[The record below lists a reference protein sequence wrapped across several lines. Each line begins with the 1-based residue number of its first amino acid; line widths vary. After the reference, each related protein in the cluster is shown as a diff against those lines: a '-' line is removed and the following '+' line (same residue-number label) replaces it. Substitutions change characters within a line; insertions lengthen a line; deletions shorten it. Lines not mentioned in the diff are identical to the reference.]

1 MFFRKQVI
9 TVELVGGIGNQ
20 LFGYFVGVYL
30 ANNLERDLVLD
41 FRNSV
46 DSHTQFKVDI
56 NSLVLAYP
64 HIAIL
69 GESRPLRIF
78 RRRVADKIRHE
89 SAFLGR
95 IITRMSQEYL
105 DEMTEGGMNLSILDN
120 LRNRGH
126 VRIRGYFNSFEYF
139 YKLPDSYKMVS
150 ISNGSEHFHK
160 LCDEL
165 DRSGAVAMHIR
176 RGDYVG
182 NSETYGLLSK
192 NYYKEAL
199 KLIKEKKP
207 SAPVWVFSD
216 DHDAAIE
223 ISREITGIDFRLL
236 TINELE
242 NPLEALILMSKAKGH
257 VIANSTFSQWAAIL
271 GNSPIVI
278 CPKDYFADGRINREY
293 PPKNWIQIESQWE

>member
-1 MFFRKQVI
+1 MFFRKKTI

-20 LFGYFVGVYL
+20 LFGYFAGVYL
-30 ANNLERDLVLD
+30 ASNFERDLVLD

-46 DSHTQFKVDI
+46 DSHTQLKVDI
-56 NSLVLAYP
+56 NSLALAYP
-64 HIAIL
+64 HMTIL
-69 GESRPLRIF
+69 GKSSPLRIF
-78 RRRVADKIRHE
+78 RRRVSDKIRYE

-95 IITRMSQEYL
+95 IISRMSQEYL
-105 DEMTEGGMNLSILDN
+105 DEMTEGGMNLSILGN

-139 YKLPDSYKMVS
+139 YKLPDSYKIVS

-165 DRSGAVAMHIR
+165 GRSDAVAMHIR

-192 NYYKEAL
+192 DYYLEAL
-199 KLIKEKKP
+199 KLMKEMKP

-216 DHDAAIE
+216 DHEEAVK
-223 ISREITGIDFRLL
+223 ISREIPGIEFRFL
-236 TINELE
+236 TIDELE
-242 NPLEALILMSKAKGH
+242 NPIEALILMSKAKGH

>member
-1 MFFRKQVI
+1 MFFRKQAI

-20 LFGYFVGVYL
+20 LFGYFAGVYL

-46 DSHTQFKVDI
+46 DSHTQLKVDI
-56 NSLVLAYP
+56 NSLVLAYS
-64 HIAIL
+64 HTAIL
-69 GESRPLRIF
+69 GKSSPLRFF
-78 RRRVADKIRHE
+78 RRRVSDKIRHE

-95 IITRMSQEYL
+95 IISRMSHEYL

-139 YKLPDSYKMVS
+139 YKLPDSYRTVS
-150 ISNGSEHFHK
+150 ISNGSEQFHK

-165 DRSGAVAMHIR
+165 DQCGAVAMHIR

-182 NSETYGLLSK
+182 NSETYGLLS
-192 NYYKEAL
+192 NDYYQEAL
-199 KLIKEKKP
+199 KLMMELKP
-207 SAPVWVFSD
+207 FAPVWVFSD
-216 DHDAAIE
+216 DHEAAIE
-223 ISREITGIDFRLL
+223 ISGEITGIDFRLL

-257 VIANSTFSQWAAIL
+257 VIANSTFSQWAAVL

-278 CPKDYFADGRINREY
+278 CPKEYFADGRTNQEY
-293 PPKNWIQIESQWE
+293 PPKNWIPIKSKWE

>member
-1 MFFRKQVI
+1 
-9 TVELVGGIGNQ
+9 
-20 LFGYFVGVYL
+20 L
-30 ANNLERDLVLD
+30 ANNLDRDLVLD

-46 DSHTQFKVDI
+46 DSHTQLKVDI

-64 HIAIL
+64 HMAIL
-69 GESRPLRIF
+69 GKSSPLRFF
-78 RRRVADKIRHE
+78 RRKVSDKIRHE

-95 IITRMSQEYL
+95 IISRISHEYL

-120 LRNRGH
+120 LQYRGK

-139 YKLPDSYKMVS
+139 DKIPDLYKVVS
-150 ISNGSEHFHK
+150 ISNGSEQFHK

-165 DRSGAVAMHIR
+165 DRSSAVAMHIR
-176 RGDYVG
+176 RGDYVR
-182 NSETYGLLSK
+182 NSKTYGLLSK
-192 NYYKEAL
+192 DYYLEAL
-199 KLIKEKKP
+199 KLMMELKP

-216 DHDAAIE
+216 DHEVAIE
-223 ISREITGIDFRLL
+223 ISREISGIDFRLL

-257 VIANSTFSQWAAIL
+257 VIANSTFSQWAAVL

-278 CPKDYFADGRINREY
+278 CPKDYFADGRTNREY
-293 PPKNWIQIESQWE
+293 PLKNWIPIKSQWE